1 MVLSGSIELDPIV
14 EDMDASAV
22 SGMDVIA
29 PMQDNGVEGNEEDA
43 EGEEDWGHV
52 GAHDTTI
59 IASQYNQQP
68 HYVQESESE
77 PDAGHRSSCSDHD
90 DGNLRDLTQ
99 PIDSVPLALSEGEL
113 SASSTSSDE
122 EFEDPTSEEDE
133 EADDDDDE
141 FVLNPRQRQC
151 RSMSTVDTRRRFR
164 GGLSGMGG
172 TATTSSP
179 MTKAGASD
187 LSSNGFVSYS
197 VTEGRS
203 LRSRSASGRYNPYPS
218 YSDYYPEQT
227 PLEAKDEEKLTVST
241 TPGRR
246 RTRPSSSFGVP
257 VPVPNL
263 TKKSRGRRV
272 PTMSSLEDLRSA
284 ASGAGKKRQSA
295 GGKSARMYLCDV
307 EGCGK
312 CFARG
317 EHLKRHVRSIHTYE
331 KRKAHLRLSCS
342 TSDFC
347 NCSSQ
352 VSLSRL
358 WQGL

>member
-1 MVLSGSIELDPIV
+1 MVLSASIELDPIV
-14 EDMDASAV
+14 DAIDASAI
-22 SGMDVIA
+22 DVIA

-43 EGEEDWGHV
+43 EGEDDWGHV
-52 GAHDTTI
+52 GPHDTTVI
-59 IASQYNQQP
+59 PSHYNHQP
-68 HYVQESESE
+68 HYIQECGSE
-77 PDAGHRSSCSDHD
+77 PDAAHPSSCSDHD
-90 DGNLRDLTQ
+90 DGNLRDPTQ
-99 PIDSVPLALSEGEL
+99 PIDSVPLAPSEAEL
-113 SASSTSSDE
+113 SSSSTSSDD
-122 EFEDPTSEEDE
+122 EFDDPTSEEDE
-133 EADDDDDE
+133 EADDEDDDE
-141 FVLNPRQRQC
+141 FVLNPRQRQH
-151 RSMSTVDTRRRFR
+151 RSMSTVDSRRRPR
-164 GGLSGMGG
+164 GGFSAMAGMS
-172 TATTSSP
+172 TTSSP
-179 MTKAGASD
+179 LTKPGTSD
-187 LSSNGFVSYS
+187 LASNGFAPYS
-197 VTEGRS
+197 MTEGRS

-227 PLEAKDEEKLTVST
+227 PLDAEDDVKLTVPT

-331 KRKAHLRLSCS
+331 KRKCHLNFAIVFKLI
-342 TSDFC
+342 
-347 NCSSQ
+347 
-352 VSLSRL
+352 
-358 WQGL
+358 